1 MKKLNFIFIII
12 ILMFSFAVFSKGG
25 RVDVSDYSESG
36 DDTSLSHTIQVLV
49 EIAGSV
55 GHWFYL

>member
-1 MKKLNFIFIII
+1 
-12 ILMFSFAVFSKGG
+12 MFSFAVFSKGG